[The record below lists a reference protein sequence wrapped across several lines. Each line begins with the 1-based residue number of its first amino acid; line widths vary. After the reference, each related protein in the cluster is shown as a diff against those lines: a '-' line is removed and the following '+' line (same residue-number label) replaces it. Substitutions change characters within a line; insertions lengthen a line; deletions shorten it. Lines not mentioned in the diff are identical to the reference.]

1 MKIFLYPF
9 ILLFSICS
17 VSAQSIKPLDTI
29 YANEHKAVALFFP
42 SPIQQGIT
50 GSANYVFSFNREK
63 QQRFGLLQAYPG
75 AESNL
80 LVIGIN
86 GQVFSYILRYGKKL
100 SQLNYFITEK
110 ESIGNETGQTSLRFQ
125 KNETVTA
132 VDSIAENS
140 EAKEL
145 EKLCGQLLKTPRPF
159 NQIKQNKG
167 MVLKMTNSLYHGD
180 QVFVVFEIQNRS
192 QIDYEINTLELYRVN
207 GTKKRKASYQEVP
220 LKSVYQF
227 KRPTKVSSGS
237 TVQFVQVY
245 PKFTLGKNER
255 LLVTLDELNGGR
267 NLNLKLR

>member
-1 MKIFLYPF
+1 MLYPF
-9 ILLFSICS
+9 IFICSICNI
-17 VSAQSIKPLDTI
+17 SAQSIKPLDTI
-29 YANEHKAVALFFP
+29 FANEQKAVALFFP

-50 GSANYVFSFNREK
+50 GSTNYVFSFNREK
-63 QQRFGLLQAYPG
+63 QQRFGLLQASPG

-80 LVIGIN
+80 LVIGTN

-110 ESIGNETGQTSLRFQ
+110 ESIGNESGQTSLRFQ
-125 KNETVTA
+125 ENETVTA
-132 VDSIAENS
+132 LDSVMESS
-140 EAKEL
+140 EDKEL
-145 EKLCGQLLKTPRPF
+145 KKLCGQLLKTPRPF
-159 NQIKQNKG
+159 NQIKQSNG
-167 MVLKMTNSLYHGD
+167 VVLKMTNSMYYGN

-192 QIDYEINTLELYRVN
+192 DIDFEINTLELYRVN

-237 TVQFVQVY
+237 TLQFVHVY

-255 LLVTLDELNGGR
+255 LKVALDELKGGR
-267 NLNLKLR
+267 NLRLKLR

>member
-1 MKIFLYPF
+1 MKKMLYPF
-9 ILLFSICS
+9 IFICSICNM
-17 VSAQSIKPLDTI
+17 SAQAIKPLDTI
-29 YANEHKAVALFFP
+29 FANEHKAVALFFP

-63 QQRFGLLQAYPG
+63 QQCFGLLQAYPG

-80 LVIGIN
+80 LVIGTN

-100 SQLNYFITEK
+100 PQLNYFIPEE

-125 KNETVTA
+125 ENETVTA
-132 VDSIAENS
+132 LDSIAENS
-140 EAKEL
+140 EAMEL

-167 MVLKMTNSLYHGD
+167 MALSMTNSLYHGD
-180 QVFVVFEIQNRS
+180 QVFVVFEIQNKT
-192 QIDYEINTLELYRVN
+192 QIDYEISALELYRVN

-220 LKSVYQF
+220 LKPIYQF
-227 KRPTKVSSGS
+227 KRPSKVSSGS
-237 TVQFVQVY
+237 TEQFVQVY

>member
-1 MKIFLYPF
+1 MKKMLYPF
-9 ILLFSICS
+9 IFLCSICS
-17 VSAQSIKPLDTI
+17 VSAQAIKPLDTI

-42 SPIQQGIT
+42 STIKHGIT
-50 GSANYVFSFNREK
+50 GSTNFVFSFNRVK

-80 LVIGIN
+80 LVLGSD

-100 SQLNYFITEK
+100 SQLNYFIPKE

-125 KNETVTA
+125 ENKTFTA
-132 VDSIAENS
+132 LDSKAENS
-140 EAKEL
+140 EAIAL
-145 EKLCGQLLKTPRPF
+145 EKLCRQLLKTPRPF

-167 MVLKMTNSLYHGD
+167 VVLKMTNSMYHGD
-180 QVFVVFEIQNRS
+180 QVFVVFEIQNKS
-192 QIDYEINTLELYRVN
+192 QIDYEINALDLYRVN
-207 GTKKRKASYQEVP
+207 GTKKRKSSYQEVP

-227 KRPTKVSSGS
+227 KRPSQVSSGS
-237 TVQFVQVY
+237 KVQFVQVY

-255 LLVTLDELNGGR
+255 LKITLGELNGGR